1 MNPLLA
7 IAAGGA
13 AGAVLR
19 FLVSSALY
27 QWLGKGF
34 PYGTLAVNVL
44 GSFLVGLLTEA
55 LILNRIAFA
64 QDYRCA
70 ILVGFIG
77 AFTTFSTFSL
87 ETVSLLAQGALAK
100 AASYISVSVA
110 SCMLAVWLG
119 LLCGKA
125 LSYGMVVWGGG
136 ILPYALIIVNGL
148 VAFLLFTV
156 MTVLL
161 EKAPLAITDHLA
173 LTIILAGSYL
183 ILSGFYVLL
192 YSLEHA
198 PIGESSHTALMV
210 GFLSNS
216 IGCLLMMGLGALA
229 GKQLLKLV

>member
-1 MNPLLA
+1 MNQLFA

-34 PYGTLAVNVL
+34 PYGTLAVNIL
-44 GSFLVGLLTEA
+44 GSFLIGLLTEA

-64 QDYRCA
+64 QDYRSA

-87 ETVSLLAQGALAK
+87 ETVSLLAQGALGK
-100 AASYISVSVA
+100 AALNIAVSVI

-125 LSYGMVVWGGG
+125 LSTGIVVWDGGV
-136 ILPYALIIVNGL
+136 LPYALIIVNGL
-148 VAFLLFTV
+148 GAFLLFTV
-156 MTVLL
+156 MTILL
-161 EKAPLAITDHLA
+161 EKAPLETPHHLA
-173 LTIILAGSYL
+173 LIIILAGAYL
-183 ILSGFYVLL
+183 ILSGLYVLL
-192 YSLEHA
+192 YSLEHD
-198 PIGESSHTALMV
+198 PITENSQTALLV
-210 GFLSNS
+210 GFLSNTL
-216 IGCLLMMGLGALA
+216 GCLAMMVLGGLA
-229 GKQLLKLV
+229 GRQLLKFF